1 MHFRSKADIF
11 AFIRQQPDSPVRL
24 LCRLYDV
31 SASGYYAWRDRPVSQ
46 HAQEDAR
53 LIERIREVHI
63 ESRQTYG
70 SPRVHA
76 GLQREGECVG
86 RRRVERLMR
95 DNAVRGCSA
104 DLYRRCPGVDRFYAS
119 LDNQVHELTVVRPDQ
134 VWVTDVTYLKVL
146 GTWRYLV
153 TVMDR
158 YSRRLLGWSLGKDRT
173 AELTRRAL
181 AAALR
186 ERKPPAG
193 TLVHSNRGVEF
204 LSGDFKQ
211 ALASAGLAQSV
222 NRPHRMTDNA
232 HMEAWNKSMKSD
244 MYHRETFT
252 SDAALRSA
260 VSGYLNFYNNKRL
273 HSALGYRTPV
283 EFEAQCG

>member
-1 MHFRSKADIF
+1 
-11 AFIRQQPDSPVRL
+11 VRL
-24 LCRLYDV
+24 LCRLYGV
-31 SASGYYAWRDRPVSQ
+31 STSGYYAWRDRPASLR
-46 HAQEDAR
+46 AQEDTR
-53 LIERIREVHI
+53 LIERILEVHD

-95 DNAVRGCSA
+95 DNAIRGCSA

-119 LDNQVHELTVVRPDQ
+119 VDNQVHELTVDRPDQ

-146 GTWRYLV
+146 GTWRYLA

-158 YSRRLLGWSLGKDRT
+158 HSRRLLGWSLGADRT
-173 AELTRRAL
+173 AKLTRRAL

-193 TLVHSNRGVEF
+193 TLLHSDRGVEF

-211 ALASAGLAQSV
+211 ALASAGLVQSV

-232 HMEAWNKSMKSD
+232 HMESWNKSMKSD
-244 MYHRETFT
+244 MYHRETFI
-252 SDAALRSA
+252 SEAALRSA
-260 VSGYLNFYNNKRL
+260 VSSYIDFYNNKRL